1 MSNIRLLRKPP
12 RIKVLEAIGSIGDQR
27 VKVLDDHRAEV
38 VSSRGDKVYKVIV
51 EPVEHNVYHAY
62 SSDNGTIFRG
72 YIGYPII
79 AFLMIKGIIP
89 IDKEVMKAVTGVPWK
104 DLNERYKRYSIVE
117 NIVLNKA
124 ERMGVSREIIM
135 DYINIVMKKL
145 GLLKIYFVEELK
157 NKF

>member
-1 MSNIRLLRKPP
+1 MGNMRLLRKPP

-38 VSSRGDKVYKVIV
+38 VSSRGDRVYKVIV
-51 EPVEHNVYHAY
+51 EPVKHNVYHAY

-72 YIGYPII
+72 YVGYPII
-79 AFLMIKGIIP
+79 AFLMTKSVIP

-104 DLNERYKRYSIVE
+104 DLNERYKKYSIVE
-117 NIVLNKA
+117 NIVLNRA